1 MTTDTQRQY
10 SIPEKLQLQGN
21 TYPVINW
28 NDIRTRGLLYKA
40 NALVFNPAGLMLFVD
55 VESGVSP
62 GAMEGDFTPP
72 GVVSAEEP
80 VGVVFT
86 IEAIMPGG
94 KPVSHVNL
102 NRDLPAGT
110 KLYAEP
116 QGSKRVRGLVEA
128 LLVIAGTHHHAP
140 SAGSYFSTVAK
151 AALAAD
157 QRYWD
162 Q

>member
-62 GAMEGDFTPP
+62 GAMEGDFRAA
-72 GVVSAEEP
+72 AE
-80 VGVVFT
+80 
-86 IEAIMPGG
+86 
-94 KPVSHVNL
+94 
-102 NRDLPAGT
+102 
-110 KLYAEP
+110 
-116 QGSKRVRGLVEA
+116 VEA
-128 LLVIAGTHHHAP
+128 AVLGKL
-140 SAGSYFSTVAK
+140 AK
-151 AALAAD
+151 GGLRND
-157 QRYWD
+157 
-162 Q
+162 